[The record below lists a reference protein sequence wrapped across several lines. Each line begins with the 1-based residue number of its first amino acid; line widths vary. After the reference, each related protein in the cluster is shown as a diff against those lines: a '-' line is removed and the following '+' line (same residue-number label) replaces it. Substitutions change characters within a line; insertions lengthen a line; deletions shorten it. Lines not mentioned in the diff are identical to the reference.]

1 MEDSMG
7 KATPKQNQ
15 NARLK
20 IPSPRKPNNIKYKLE
35 TVRRLSF

>member
-1 MEDSMG
+1 MG

-20 IPSPRKPNNIKYKLE
+20 TPTPRKPNNIKYKLE
-35 TVRRLSF
+35 AVGRLLF